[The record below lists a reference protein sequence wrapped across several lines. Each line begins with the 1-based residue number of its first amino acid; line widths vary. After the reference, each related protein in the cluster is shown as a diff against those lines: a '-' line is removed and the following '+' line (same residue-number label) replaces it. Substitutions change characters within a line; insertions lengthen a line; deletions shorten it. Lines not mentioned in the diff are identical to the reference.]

1 MRRRITREI
10 ACEIEPLGGVKGISG
25 RIPPKNALENVSRMH
40 GVLSDPVRLRLLLA
54 LREGRL
60 CVCVLREVVSCP
72 DTRLSYHLS
81 ILRRARLISSARDGS
96 YLRYCLTAGGRRV
109 ADGILKEAGKD
120 A

>member
-1 MRRRITREI
+1 MRRRITPEI
-10 ACEIEPLGGVKGISG
+10 ACEIEPLGGVNGISR
-25 RIPPKNALENVSRMH
+25 RIPPRGALERISSMH

-54 LREGRL
+54 LRQGRL

-96 YLRYCLTAGGRRV
+96 YLRYCLTAGGRGV
-109 ADGILKEAGKD
+109 ADGIMKETGKG

>member
-1 MRRRITREI
+1 MRRRITPEI
-10 ACEIEPLGGVKGISG
+10 ACEIEPLGGVRGISG
-25 RIPPKNALENVSRMH
+25 RIPPKVALEKVSSMH

-81 ILRRARLISSARDGS
+81 ILRRARLISSARAGS
-96 YLRYCLTAGGRRV
+96 YLRYCLTAGGRSV
-109 ADGILKEAGKD
+109 ADGIMKEAGRGT
-120 A
+120 